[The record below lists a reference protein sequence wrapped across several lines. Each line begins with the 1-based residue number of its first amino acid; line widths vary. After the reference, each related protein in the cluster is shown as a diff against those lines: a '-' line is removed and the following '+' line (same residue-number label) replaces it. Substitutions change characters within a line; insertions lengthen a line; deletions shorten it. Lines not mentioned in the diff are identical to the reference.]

1 MSKKESNEMKTDIAE
16 QDRQSRSALAHAND
30 RLKERIRELEAL
42 YNHELSCGRTVRES
56 NRKLKGELQALR
68 EALMDA
74 LECIE
79 GAAEGHGVDF
89 YAYAKEIK
97 ALLPE
102 EGT

>member
-1 MSKKESNEMKTDIAE
+1 MGIGGEVMASLQVVPESRYDLQEQRIA
-16 QDRQSRSALAHAND
+16 
-30 RLKERIRELEAL
+30 ELEAE
-42 YNHELSCGRTVRES
+42 N
-56 NRKLKGELQALR
+56 KALR

-97 ALLPE
+97 AALPE
-102 EGT
+102 EGKW

>member
-1 MSKKESNEMKTDIAE
+1 MSDYSCHKHGYDFHEDCAACEAADDWAS
-16 QDRQSRSALAHAND
+16 
-30 RLKERIRELEAL
+30 KERRIAELEA
-42 YNHELSCGRTVRES
+42 
-56 NRKLKGELQALR
+56 ELQALR